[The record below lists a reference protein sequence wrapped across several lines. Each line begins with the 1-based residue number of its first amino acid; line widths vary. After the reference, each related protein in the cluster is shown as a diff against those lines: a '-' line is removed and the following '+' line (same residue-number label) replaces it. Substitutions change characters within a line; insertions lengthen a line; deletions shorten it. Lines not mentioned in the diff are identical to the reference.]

1 MTRTALLFTLLALLT
16 AALFVADLAVGS
28 SPRARYG
35 GR

>member
-28 SPRARYG
+28 VIATKC
-35 GR
+35 